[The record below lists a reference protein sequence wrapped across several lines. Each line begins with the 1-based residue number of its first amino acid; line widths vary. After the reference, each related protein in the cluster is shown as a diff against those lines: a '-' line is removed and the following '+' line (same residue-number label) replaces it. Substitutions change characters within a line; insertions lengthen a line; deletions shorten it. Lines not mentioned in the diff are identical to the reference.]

1 MFGSFYICNCVSTI
15 LFVYVSN
22 LNRKTCY
29 IRLVY
34 CSDHLHMYKKL
45 DFESIDSVVVFCGY
59 FRGFFRVFANWEIA
73 STRLQTYQLIQ
84 MDFPYIR
91 LSYLRPST
99 DYSSIDV
106 TNGI

>member
-1 MFGSFYICNCVSTI
+1 MFGSFYICDCVSTI
-15 LFVYVSN
+15 LFVYVSD

-59 FRGFFRVFANWEIA
+59 SRGFFSGVRKLGDCFYA
-73 STRLQTYQLIQ
+73 SADI
-84 MDFPYIR
+84 
-91 LSYLRPST
+91 
-99 DYSSIDV
+99 SINLDGFSLHSLV
-106 TNGI
+106 IFTSIF